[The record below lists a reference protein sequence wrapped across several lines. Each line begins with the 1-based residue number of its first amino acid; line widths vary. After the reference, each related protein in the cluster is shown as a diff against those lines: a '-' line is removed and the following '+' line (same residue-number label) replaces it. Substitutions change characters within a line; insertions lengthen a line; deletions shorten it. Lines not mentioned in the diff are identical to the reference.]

1 VQPSSWRI
9 LLQALLHD
17 PTRASRLTD
26 LPETQGPEAGV
37 VQSVVS
43 LAREHPEMATRDIV
57 EHFRGR
63 PEQAWLTPA
72 AAELMHWD
80 ENYDIEADFQGALAT
95 VMTQANRIAVKELS
109 GRKPSDLS
117 DQEKADLLASL
128 KSRKPG

>member
-1 VQPSSWRI
+1 
-9 LLQALLHD
+9 
-17 PTRASRLTD
+17 
-26 LPETQGPEAGV
+26 
-37 VQSVVS
+37 
-43 LAREHPEMATRDIV
+43 
-57 EHFRGR
+57 
-63 PEQAWLTPA
+63 
-72 AAELMHWD
+72 MHWD